1 MSEASLTGA
10 EARERDLIAEID
22 SLSNQLCQAVDGQF
36 EFHVHTDSDEIALQ
50 KMAQLNNF
58 VLDSVRRTIRDLK
71 ASRDELESRVQERT
85 QRLNLVLTATNDGVW
100 EWDIDS
106 GQLMLSQRWSSM
118 LGLPHD
124 EGRRGLDDW
133 LGLIHEDD
141 RADVQRSLYQH
152 LDGLTASVTVEYRI
166 RDARGAWRMVLCRG
180 LCQRNERG
188 VAIRMAGTQTDT
200 TEQRL
205 GDPMTLLPNG
215 AYLELLLQESLLR
228 SPLPPLALVK
238 FQLLNVASLFDGIAV
253 DDAIGALRRLVQR
266 MRQQLPPRVA
276 LIALPE
282 HTFAMVFETDE
293 VARLDEAL
301 EPLEALLAQPVE
313 IDGQQVWLSHVSG
326 VAVLDPAEPVS
337 VDEWRHQS
345 RLALAN
351 ARLSDV
357 GSRRYYSESLRQW
370 ERQSS
375 RAEQLIR
382 GALATN
388 GVRCFVQPIVDS
400 STGEVRGFE
409 ALMRL
414 HDPTEGIVA
423 PVSFIEVAERS
434 GLIAPLWE
442 MLMEQALPLLRDDIV
457 RERFG
462 GDFLLSV
469 NLSTRQLMDPGLL
482 DDMIAASRR
491 HGVPLTR
498 LQIEVTET
506 SVLSDPIKAFR
517 SLDRIREAGIRVAL
531 DDFGSGYSSLAQ
543 LTSMPMD
550 TVKIDR
556 ELVMNVASLPRKRH
570 VLSAVVALCQRLDYG
585 IVVEGV
591 EERETLEILHD
602 WGATDI
608 QGYIYSRPLPLD
620 RLVQDFRP
628 PKPYLAGLSPVS
640 RARGTSLPAP

>member
-1 MSEASLTGA
+1 MSDKPSTVA
-10 EARERDLIAEID
+10 EARERRLIAQVDAI
-22 SLSNQLCQAVDGQF
+22 SHQLCQAVDGQF

-50 KMAQLNNF
+50 KLAQLNNL
-58 VLDSVRRTIRDLK
+58 VLDSVRRTIRDLE
-71 ASRDELESRVQERT
+71 ASRDELESRVEERT
-85 QRLNLVLTATNDGVW
+85 QHLNLVLTATNDGVW
-100 EWDIDS
+100 EWDLDS
-106 GQLMLSQRWSSM
+106 GQLTLSQRWSSM
-118 LGLPHD
+118 LGLAHG

-133 LGLIHEDD
+133 LSRIHEED

-152 LDGLTASVTVEYRI
+152 LDGLTSSVAVEYRI
-166 RDARGAWRMVLCRG
+166 RDARGGWRMVLCRG

-188 VAIRMAGTQTDT
+188 LAIRMAGTQTDT

-215 AYLELLLQESLLR
+215 AYLELLLQECLAR
-228 SPLPPLALVK
+228 SPLPPMALVK
-238 FQLLNVASLFDGIAV
+238 FQLLNVASLFDGVAV
-253 DDAIGALRRLVQR
+253 DDAVSALRKLVQR
-266 MRQQLPPRVA
+266 MRRQLPPRVA

-293 VARLDEAL
+293 VERLDEAL
-301 EPLEALLAQPVE
+301 EPLEALLSQPVE

-326 VAVLDPAEPVS
+326 AAVLDPAETVS

-357 GSRRYYSESLRQW
+357 GSRRYYSETLRQW
-370 ERQSS
+370 ERQNS

-382 GALATN
+382 GALATQ

-400 STGEVRGFE
+400 STGEIRCFE

-414 HDPTEGIVA
+414 YDPAEGVVPPA
-423 PVSFIEVAERS
+423 SFIEVAERS

-442 MLMEQALPLLRDDIV
+442 MLMEQALPLLKDDIV

-462 GDFLLSV
+462 DSFLLSV

-491 HGVPLTR
+491 HGVPHHR

-506 SVLSDPIKAFR
+506 SVLSDPVKAFR
-517 SLDRIREAGIRVAL
+517 SLDRIRDAGIRVAL

-556 ELVMNVASLPRKRH
+556 ELVMNVTSLPRKRH
-570 VLSAVVALCQRLDYG
+570 VLSAVVALCRRLDYG

-591 EERETLEILHD
+591 EERETLEILLD

-608 QGYIYSRPLPLD
+608 QGYIYSRPLPLE
-620 RLVQDFRP
+620 RLVEDFRP
-628 PKPYLAGLSPVS
+628 PRPYRPGSPSVS
-640 RARGTSLPAP
+640 RTRGSSLSAP